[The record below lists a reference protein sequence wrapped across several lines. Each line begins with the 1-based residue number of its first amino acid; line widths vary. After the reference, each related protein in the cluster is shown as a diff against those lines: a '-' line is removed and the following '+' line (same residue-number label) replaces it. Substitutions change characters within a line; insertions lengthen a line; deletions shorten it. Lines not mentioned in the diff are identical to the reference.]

1 MMHTN
6 DKKQYAKLTLPSRV
20 AIANMNSCIADT
32 MSRAVRDSRASRG
45 RALVAAPVGVAR
57 ALVVATGTWDLK
69 Q

>member
-1 MMHTN
+1 M
-6 DKKQYAKLTLPSRV
+6 YSR
-20 AIANMNSCIADT
+20 IADT
-32 MSRAVRDSRASRG
+32 MSRAVRLSGASRG